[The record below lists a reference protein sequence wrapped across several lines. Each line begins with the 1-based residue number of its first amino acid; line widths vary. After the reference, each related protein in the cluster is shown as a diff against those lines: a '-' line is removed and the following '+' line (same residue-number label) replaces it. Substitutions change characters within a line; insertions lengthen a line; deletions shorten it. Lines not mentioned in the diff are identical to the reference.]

1 MIGAAAVFAL
11 ATAIWF
17 FRTARK
23 VGRDAW
29 VWAFIGFACFQ
40 GFFALSAKIFVIPM
54 SLLMPTTHDNDAT
67 LTALVWIVA
76 LAMSW
81 FASVVVRAKY
91 LTKKTT
97 TQAEQNE

>member
-1 MIGAAAVFAL
+1 MIGAVFAL

-17 FRTARK
+17 FKTARK

-29 VWAFIGFACFQ
+29 VWAGIGFACFQ

-54 SLLMPTTHDNDAT
+54 ALLMPTTHDNDT
-67 LTALVWIVA
+67 MLTTMVWILA

-81 FASVVVRAKY
+81 FASVFVRTKY
-91 LTKKTT
+91 LIKKNTT
-97 TQAEQNE
+97 LAEQNE